1 MASIVGG
8 SFDPLENPNVDA
20 EQSTLIRDFLDQ
32 IGWSEGVI
40 ETVAVQSSGS
50 SSDIDSLEPFV
61 LPDSMTAAT
70 VLAPEGEQISIS
82 LNPDSAIERV
92 LIVQGSGDALIA
104 GGSGNDKVQAG
115 SGDDTVNAGNGDDF
129 VRGGDGDDLVRGGS
143 GSDLLAGG
151 IGDDIIYGNMGSDTL
166 NAGDGADSLFGGQ
179 GEDCISGEL
188 GDDVIYGNMGSD
200 TLSAGDGADSL
211 FGGQGED
218 CISGGDD
225 SDFLMGNKGADI
237 VYGNQQNDVV
247 YGGAGGDTLY
257 GGQNDDILEG
267 GRGDDALHGN
277 LGGDQFVFRTNSGV
291 DVIYDFVAGTDT
303 ITVASGING
312 LSVAEPG
319 DLAGRISS
327 DAQGNAVIDF
337 GNGNVVTI
345 DGLNAND
352 LLGDISSYI
361 SVV

>member
-8 SFDPLENPNVDA
+8 SFDPVENPNIDA
-20 EQSTLIRDFLDQ
+20 TQSMLIRDFLDQ
-32 IGWSEGVI
+32 IGLSEGAV
-40 ETVAVQSSGS
+40 EPVAVQSSGGS
-50 SSDIDSLEPFV
+50 PSIDSLEPYV
-61 LPDSMTAAT
+61 LADTTTAAT
-70 VLAPEGEQISIS
+70 VLATEGEQIALS
-82 LNPDSAIERV
+82 LNPDSETGRI
-92 LIVQGSGDALIA
+92 LIVQGSGDALIT
-104 GGSGNDKVQAG
+104 GGGGGDKVQAG
-115 SGDDTVNAGNGDDF
+115 SGDDTVDAGS
-129 VRGGDGDDLVRGGS
+129 GDDLVRGGV
-143 GSDLLAGG
+143 GSDLLAGDL
-151 IGDDIIYGNMGSDTL
+151 GDDI
-166 NAGDGADSLFGGQ
+166 
-179 GEDCISGEL
+179 
-188 GDDVIYGNMGSD
+188 IYGNMGSD

-225 SDFLMGNKGADI
+225 SDFLMGNRGADI
-237 VYGNQQNDVV
+237 VYGNLGDDIIYGNQQNDMV
-247 YGGAGGDTLY
+247 YGGSGGDTLY
-257 GGQNDDILEG
+257 GGQNNDTLEG

-303 ITVASGING
+303 IRVAAGING

-337 GNGNVVTI
+337 GNGNVVTV

-361 SVV
+361 SVG